1 MDFNLNQKAKTTYL
15 LVNIEK
21 IGCTFLARMMVKHAL
36 IMKRVVFIKIFDW
49 NVWKDLE
56 FDTVLQSVSTRQFR
70 PWFLKIEKY
79 ACQIF
84 EGLSV
89 VSLLHAL
96 EKFPWNH
103 KLDAIVKRNRILAG

>member
-1 MDFNLNQKAKTTYL
+1 MLVKSIRRILNQKARTTHF

-21 IGCTFLARMMVKHAL
+21 IGCTFLERMMVKHAL

-49 NVWKDLE
+49 NVRKDLE

-84 EGLSV
+84 EGLFGGLTFARTWKISV
-89 VSLLHAL
+89 KSQIGCNS
-96 EKFPWNH
+96 EEE
-103 KLDAIVKRNRILAG
+103 